1 MTAPPAPGGA
11 EHRPPSGPS
20 WRELA
25 FTDPLTGLPNRRRL
39 DEVITGGWS
48 RWTRDRSRVSILVID
63 IDHFKAFNDA
73 SGHPAG
79 DACLKTIATTIAASC
94 ASPEG
99 LVCRWGGEEFL
110 ALLPGAD
117 ATEAAAVAQRTLEAI
132 QALALPHAASPTGR
146 VTVSIGA
153 ATAMATVDVS
163 PEALIDRAD
172 RALYSA
178 KRAGRDRMVAA
189 AR

>member
-1 MTAPPAPGGA
+1 MTAPSAPGGA
-11 EHRPPSGPS
+11 EPEPPTAPS

-48 RWTRDRSRVSILVID
+48 RWTRDRVPVSILVID
-63 IDHFKAFNDA
+63 IDYFKAFNDA

-79 DACLKTIATTIAASC
+79 DACLKTIATTLAATC
-94 ASPEG
+94 EAPDG

-110 ALLPGAD
+110 ALLPGTD
-117 ATEAAAVAQRTLEAI
+117 AAGAATVAQRTLDAI
-132 QALALPHAASPTGR
+132 QALALRHAASPTGR

-153 ATAMATVDVS
+153 ATTAALDIR

-172 RALYSA
+172 RALYAA
-178 KRAGRDRMVAA
+178 KRAGRDRMVTATD
-189 AR
+189 

>member
-1 MTAPPAPGGA
+1 MTAPFASGGS
-11 EHRPPSGPS
+11 EPKPPTGSS

-39 DEVITGGWS
+39 DAVIAAGWN
-48 RWTRDRSRVSILVID
+48 RWTRDRVPVSILVID

-73 SGHPAG
+73 FGHPAG
-79 DACLKTIATTIAASC
+79 DTCLRTIATTLAATCDLPDS
-94 ASPEG
+94 

-110 ALLPGAD
+110 VLLPDTSA
-117 ATEAAAVAQRTLEAI
+117 AQAAAVAKQTLEAI
-132 QALALPHAASPTGR
+132 QALAVPHAASPTGR

-153 ATAMATVDVS
+153 ATTLATRDAG
-163 PEALIDRAD
+163 PEALMDRAD
-172 RALYSA
+172 RALYAA

-189 AR
+189 AN